1 MSSSG
6 WINWITSVARARSV
20 LAGVFSGVIALCSAT
35 LVGAQSVS
43 GDVAFGRLRIDA
55 SALRAGQFVYQTTLE
70 REASTTILGTRTVT
84 VSQATYAGSP
94 VWLLLEART
103 GNRMGAVD
111 SLFTDLLTLRP
122 LHWSASQGESRLVA
136 EFRSDT
142 AFGGTSA
149 LFGGRRSIIAPVA
162 SGTLVNG
169 AMLETALRL
178 TPLQTA
184 WEDSATTLS
193 VTLSGLS
200 VLPTRISVIGEDQI
214 RVPAGT
220 FDCWVVSVHAG
231 EQARGLYWISKRD
244 PIVVR
249 STLDVPML
257 GGAQLV
263 SALTRFNK

>member
-1 MSSSG
+1 MFSLG
-6 WINWITSVARARSV
+6 WINWIISVARARSL
-20 LAGVFSGVIALCSAT
+20 LAGLIAVCGAT
-35 LVGAQSVS
+35 FAGAQNAS
-43 GDVAFGRLRIDA
+43 GDVATGRLRIDA
-55 SALRAGQFVYQTTLE
+55 SALRPGQFVYETTLE
-70 REASTTILGTRTVT
+70 RDASSTILGTRTVT

-103 GNRMGAVD
+103 GDRMAAVD

-122 LHWSASQGESRLVA
+122 LHWSAIQGGSRLVA

-142 AFGGTSA
+142 VFGGTSA
-149 LFGGRRSIIAPVA
+149 TFGGRRSIVAPVA

-178 TPLQTA
+178 TTFQTS

-200 VLPTRISVIGEDQI
+200 VLPTRISVIGEDQV

-231 EQARGLYWISKRD
+231 EQARGMYWISKRD
-244 PIVVR
+244 PIIVR

-263 SALTRFNK
+263 SALTRFSK